1 MGGGVVGSCTGVDLG
16 YRNQQRTLDDAY
28 SGVTP
33 WNDPSPWS
41 DRIYLARWR
50 IWANAHG
57 YTQHD
62 PVSIDFS
69 HTYPDPRTIKFHQL
83 VF

>member
-16 YRNQQRTLDDAY
+16 YRSQQRTLDDAC

-33 WNDPSPWS
+33 WNDPSPWL

-50 IWANAHG
+50 IWLNGRACT
-57 YTQHD
+57 YHD

-69 HTYPDPRTIKFHQL
+69 HTHPDAQTIEF
-83 VF
+83 F